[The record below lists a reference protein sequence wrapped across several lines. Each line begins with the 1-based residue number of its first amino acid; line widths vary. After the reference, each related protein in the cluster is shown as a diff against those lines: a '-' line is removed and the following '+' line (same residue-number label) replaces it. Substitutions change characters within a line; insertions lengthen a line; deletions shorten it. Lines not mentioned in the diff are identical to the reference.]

1 MAYIKITDRLKK
13 RGQKAPNLV
22 EANRENAENA
32 KSAQA
37 SGVGTPGNIKV
48 CIGSCSHCA
57 KLRDS
62 VLAAADTLGIDAEE
76 IDVVTDLARLMR
88 MGIMTTPALI
98 IGGRLVSMGKVLTP
112 EQCITL
118 LRANGYEK

>member
-13 RGQKAPNLV
+13 RGQKAPSIV
-22 EANRENAENA
+22 ENFVENRESTS
-32 KSAQA
+32 SAA
-37 SGVGTPGNIKV
+37 GNIKV

-62 VLAAADTLGIDAEE
+62 VLEAAKTLRISDDE
-76 IDVVTDLARLMR
+76 IEVVTDLARLMR

-98 IGGRLVSMGKVLTP
+98 IRGRLVSMGKVLTP
-112 EQCITL
+112 EQCETL
-118 LRANGYEK
+118 LRANGYDK